1 MKHEVSKIRLME
13 LAGLIKEAGEGGDGN
28 LYAFPYE
35 PGAVFE
41 EGQYSQMTVDEL
53 RAAIT
58 EMDEDLPDGVDIYAY
73 DYTQYKPS
81 NFSGGA
87 RAKCIVIDLDE
98 GGFVYSKQALDPKQL
113 KTITLAALRTT
124 PLYTNRGSNSLT
136 DRGARDVKLQQF
148 LSKMHYQ
155 INEATIAFPT
165 WYNSFVQKLAVKLQE
180 RIDLDVDDL
189 QFEVVD
195 PHLMGLDA
203 TMFGDQGL
211 RFFPT
216 AVRSVLKNPEF
227 AGKAM
232 MVWDNTGRI
241 EDKLVA
247 KHPELEDFIYNEEM
261 FWVYIN

>member
-1 MKHEVSKIRLME
+1 MYFHINSTTFTNK
-13 LAGLIKEAGEGGDGN
+13 GT
-28 LYAFPYE
+28 
-35 PGAVFE
+35 GA
-41 EGQYSQMTVDEL
+41 
-53 RAAIT
+53 I
-58 EMDEDLPDGVDIYAY
+58 
-73 DYTQYKPS
+73 
-81 NFSGGA
+81 FSTSS
-87 RAKCIVIDLDE
+87 RI
-98 GGFVYSKQALDPKQL
+98 FF
-113 KTITLAALRTT
+113 TL
-124 PLYTNRGSNSLT
+124 SL
-136 DRGARDVKLQQF
+136 
-148 LSKMHYQ
+148 
-155 INEATIAFPT
+155 
-165 WYNSFVQKLAVKLQE
+165 QKLAVKLQE

-189 QFEVVD
+189 KFEVVD

-261 FWVYIN
+261 FWVYIK